1 MRFDSVSSL
10 QSADIKFSGYFLFGS
25 VENGKRKVKTKKER
39 KNKKR
44 NHEIT

>member
-10 QSADIKFSGYFLFGS
+10 QSADIKFYGYFLFGS